1 MSSLQQQNEGSV
13 MECITWFVPILPG
26 KLEAWKAFVD
36 EINGPRK
43 DDFAKSRQ
51 RLGASRE
58 VIGLVQSPEGDF
70 AALFHEGESVSAGF
84 SKLAASEDPFD
95 VWFKDKI
102 LELHGVTKEMLAQGP
117 PSQVVMDYRA

>member
-1 MSSLQQQNEGSV
+1 

-36 EINGPRK
+36 EIKGPRK
-43 DDFAKSRQ
+43 DEFAHSRQ

-58 VIGLVQSPEGDF
+58 VISLVQTPEGDF
-70 AALFHEGESVSAGF
+70 ASLFHEGESVSGGF
-84 SKLAASEDPFD
+84 SKLAGSEDPFD

-102 LELHGVTKEMLAQGP
+102 LELHGVTSEMLSQGP
-117 PSQVVMDYRA
+117 PSEVVFDYRA